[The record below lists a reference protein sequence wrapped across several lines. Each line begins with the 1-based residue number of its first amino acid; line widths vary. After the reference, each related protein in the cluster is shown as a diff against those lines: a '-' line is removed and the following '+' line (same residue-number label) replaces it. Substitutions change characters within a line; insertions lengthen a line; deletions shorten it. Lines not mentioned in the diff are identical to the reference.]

1 MHLPF
6 TCDENHGIENRYHT
20 LQVLENEMFSSNDN
34 KTTVKNVYKTPQKSE
49 CLLCPRNQKAEEKQD
64 AAFNLSISE
73 LLGKSFRCRSWK
85 KSISH
90 YCSSC
95 DVHVCEKCKDKHQ
108 LDKQSQHE
116 WSDITT
122 YTLTIQPIAEG
133 YKEDLKYPELHITN
147 SL

>member
-1 MHLPF
+1 
-6 TCDENHGIENRYHT
+6 
-20 LQVLENEMFSSNDN
+20 MFSSNDN
-34 KTTVKNVYKTPQKSE
+34 KTTVKNVCKTPQKSE

-95 DVHVCEKCKDKHQ
+95 DVHVCEKCKDKH
-108 LDKQSQHE
+108 
-116 WSDITT
+116 
-122 YTLTIQPIAEG
+122 
-133 YKEDLKYPELHITN
+133 
-147 SL
+147 